1 MTERLEKIF
10 SVIPDC
16 QVFADVGC
24 DHGYLAKAVLKSGK
38 CKKVIL
44 SDVSAKCLQK
54 AKDLLC
60 EEIQNQTALAV
71 VSDGFDNL
79 PECDCALIAG
89 MGGEEIISIL
99 KKAKT
104 LPDLLVLQPM
114 KNSDKVRV
122 ATVELGY
129 QVLTDFTFQVGRI
142 FYDLMVL
149 KVGKDS
155 LTPQEIAYGRTNLQT
170 KPVGFVNKIKSKI
183 NSLSAVLK
191 SPDLSEQTV
200 EDIKS
205 QITELEKYV

>member
-10 SVIPDC
+10 SVIPEC

-44 SDVSAKCLQK
+44 SDVSEKCLQK

-79 PECDCALIAG
+79 PKCDCALIAG

-99 KKAKT
+99 KKAKS
-104 LPDLLVLQPM
+104 LPDILVLQPM
-114 KNSDKVRV
+114 KNTDKVRV
-122 ATVELGY
+122 TTVELGY

-170 KPVGFVNKIKSKI
+170 KPIGFKNKIKSKI

-191 SPDLSEQTV
+191 SPDLSDETV
-200 EDIKS
+200 ESIKS
-205 QITELEKYV
+205 QIRELENYV